1 MSQVNPGSPLHQ
13 APGTDLSAYV
23 AASQAQLRCVLTK
36 RHPAHREPLGAL
48 LVNGGELDQ
57 ADLRHALTAQQS
69 RPNTRISDLLVSQ
82 GTISEDVL
90 YRALSAKFG
99 VPYVRLGEFD
109 VDPGALPL
117 LPQNI
122 VRAHRVLPLMLYQG
136 RVIVA
141 MRDPTNSEA
150 LNAISASTR
159 VPVEAVFATGNDIEV
174 AIATH
179 YPPFDDADLQA
190 EAIRLGQPK
199 GDSPDQRAAELQAQ
213 EQPIVRLVANMLHDA
228 IKLRASDIHIRPREH
243 NAQVLYRIDG
253 SLVRIRD
260 FDRSLLPAVTARIK
274 VIAEMDLAEH
284 RLPQDGAIHL
294 KATEGSVDLRIS
306 VMPAIYGESIVIRVL
321 DRSVGLRR
329 LADVGFTP
337 ADEQRFRSLL
347 NRNQGLVL
355 VTGPTGSGKTTT
367 LYAALQELNTGE
379 FHILTVEDPIEYRL
393 DGIVQTQVR
402 PVIDY
407 SFSNALRNILRHD
420 PDVVLIGEIRDGE
433 KARIAMES
441 ALTGHLVMSTLH
453 TNSATQT
460 ITRLLQMGIEPY
472 LVNSTLAG
480 VLAQRLVRRNC
491 EHCKHPEVVDTN
503 IYQWLKVSPEERF
516 FRGTGCAEC
525 NGTGYRGRI
534 AVYELLEMSS
544 ALRAAIGAGAGAGN
558 DELQAIS
565 IREGMVPLTQQALTL
580 ARTGQISL
588 LEVFRARLE

>member
-1 MSQVNPGSPLHQ
+1 MSLINPTSPLDQ
-13 APGTDLSAYV
+13 PAGTDLSAYV

-48 LVNGGELDQ
+48 LVGGGELDQ
-57 ADLRHALTAQQS
+57 ADLRQALAAQQS
-69 RPNTRISDLLVSQ
+69 MPDTRISELLVSQ

-90 YRALSAKFG
+90 YGALSAKFG

-109 VDPGALPL
+109 VDPGALHL
-117 LPQNI
+117 LPQSI
-122 VRAHRVLPLMLYQG
+122 VRAYRVLPLMLYQG

-150 LNAISASTR
+150 LSAISASTR
-159 VPVEAVFATGNDIEV
+159 VPIEAVFATGNDIEV

-190 EAIRLGQPK
+190 EVIRLGEPK
-199 GDSPDQRAAELQAQ
+199 HDSQEQHVSELQAQ
-213 EQPIVRLVANMLHDA
+213 EQPIVRLVTNMLHDA

-294 KATEGSVDLRIS
+294 NVAEGSVDLRIS
-306 VMPAIYGESIVIRVL
+306 VIPAIYGENVVIRVL
-321 DRSVGLRR
+321 DRSVGLRH

-420 PDVVLIGEIRDGE
+420 PDIVLIGEIRDGE
-433 KARIAMES
+433 TARIAMES

-491 EHCKHPEVVDTN
+491 EHCKHPEGVDTD
-503 IYQWLKVSPEERF
+503 IRQWLKVSPEETF
-516 FRGTGCAEC
+516 FCGTGCAEC
-525 NGTGYRGRI
+525 NGTGFRGRI
-534 AVYELLEMSS
+534 AVYELLEMSP
-544 ALRAAIGAGAGAGN
+544 ALRAAIGAGAGD

-565 IREGMVPLTQQALTL
+565 MREGMVPLTQQALTL